1 MPARSSNPYLVE
13 MPDGSRIERTYC
25 VEDGE
30 KVPVGNWKWVVYD
43 PDRTPSRKKVNLYTK
58 DKGAATD
65 KAKGYIKRM
74 MVGLFDPWEDAPRQT
89 GTTVDDAITPY
100 FKSKR
105 RAGGAD
111 STIEKDENRLRGFA
125 ASLPVAMSMSGVTKK
140 HVERFLDRASKRGG
154 KLSNGAKNRDR
165 ATIRHFFEWAIA
177 NGMATLNPVAG
188 IKPWKKED
196 NRRDHATGAEIE
208 AILRAITAA
217 EVKSGKSRQWL
228 KDWLVFGFGSGLRPD
243 ELHHL
248 RWSAV
253 HLAERRVEVCLHHK
267 GKTKKSRRTL
277 HVAGDALAVLERR
290 SSARTNGADGPVFT
304 GAKGGPVNIGAA
316 TSRLTEFGVAA
327 GIQKHVVSYGL
338 RHGFGTRM
346 TAAGKPVVDVA
357 RMMGTSVAM
366 LEDHYAHYDPKR
378 GAEHIED
385 VYGEKGP
392 DPAEVAAKRER
403 LELAAELHRA
413 GRLTLAEAARV
424 AELDTEVFAESI
436 RAHDASPDVEAAC
449 E

>member
-1 MPARSSNPYLVE
+1 MA
-13 MPDGSRIERTYC
+13 DGSRIERTYRM
-25 VEDGE
+25 VNGSQE
-30 KVPVGNWKWVVYD
+30 PVGNWKWVVYD
-43 PDRTPSRKKVNLYTK
+43 PDRAPKRKKVNLYTK

-65 KAKGYIKRM
+65 KAKDYIKRRM
-74 MVGLFDPWEDAPRQT
+74 LGLFDPWEDAPRQT
-89 GTTVDDAITPY
+89 GATLDDAISPY
-100 FKSKR
+100 FKTKL
-105 RAGGAD
+105 RAGGAA

-125 ASLPVAMSMSGVTKK
+125 AFLPVATALNAVTKK
-140 HVERFLDRASKRGG
+140 QVERFLDRPSKRGG

-165 ATIRHFFEWAIA
+165 ATIRHFFEWAVA
-177 NGMATLNPVAG
+177 NGMATSNPAAG

-196 NRRDHATGAEIE
+196 NRRDHATAAEVE
-208 AILRAITAA
+208 AIMRAITAA
-217 EVKSGKSRQWL
+217 EVKSGKSRQWI

-277 HVAGDALAVLERR
+277 HVAGAALSVLERR
-290 SSARTNGADGPVFT
+290 LAARTSEADGPVFT

-316 TSRLTEFGVAA
+316 TTRLTEFGVSA

-338 RHGFGTRM
+338 RHGFGTQM

-378 GAEHIED
+378 GAEHIQD

-392 DPAEVAAKRER
+392 DPAEAAAKRER
-403 LELAAELHRA
+403 FDLAAELHRA

-424 AELDTEVFAESI
+424 AELDTDAFAESI
-436 RAHDASPDVEAAC
+436 RAHDASGDAEASR
-449 E
+449 EQETGPR

>member
-1 MPARSSNPYLVE
+1 MPSKSSAHNPYLVD
-13 MPDGSRIERTYC
+13 MPDGSRIERTYRL
-25 VEDGE
+25 EGE
-30 KVPVGNWKWVVYD
+30 AKIPVGNWKWVAYD
-43 PDRTPSRKKVNLYTK
+43 PDRSPSRKKVNLFTK
-58 DKGAATD
+58 DKGAATE
-65 KAKGYIKRM
+65 KAKEYIKRRTI
-74 MVGLFDPWEDAPRQT
+74 GLFDPWEDAPRQT
-89 GTTVDDAITPY
+89 GATVDDAISPY
-100 FKSKR
+100 FKAKR
-105 RAGGAD
+105 RAGGSD
-111 STIEKDENRLRGFA
+111 STIEKDEKRLRSFA
-125 ASLPVAMSMSGVTKK
+125 ASLPVAAAVGTVTKK
-140 HVERFLDRASKRGG
+140 QIERFLDRPSKRGG

-165 ATIRHFFEWAIA
+165 ATIRHFFEWAVA
-177 NGMATLNPVAG
+177 NGMATSNPAAG

-196 NRRDHATGAEIE
+196 NRRDHATAAELE
-208 AILRAITAA
+208 AIIRAITAA

-277 HVAGDALAVLERR
+277 HVAGAALAVLERR
-290 SSARTNGADGPVFT
+290 SAARTSGADGPVFT

-316 TSRLTEFGVAA
+316 TARLIEFGVSA

-338 RHGFGTRM
+338 RHGFGTQM

-385 VYGEKGP
+385 VYGEKDP
-392 DPAEVAAKRER
+392 DPAEAVAKRER
-403 LELAAELHRA
+403 FELAAELHRA

-424 AELDTEVFAESI
+424 AELDAEAFAETLRTS
-436 RAHDASPDVEAAC
+436 STVP
-449 E
+449 